1 MKRKFLAFLAL
12 ISVLIVMFA
21 LIGCEMGQ
29 QHICKSVCP
38 LCGKCTDFSCEND
51 ACRNKC
57 LGHELDTPL
66 VVLNGNVAS
75 WEAIDNASEYEVF
88 VDGISIGKQTGLSYT
103 IAETKVGTYKLKV
116 VAIAAG
122 KPYSDSIESNEVTY
136 TIFPTQLSA
145 PVITIDEN
153 VVSWQQVDNA
163 KEYEVYV
170 DDNLVSTQTE
180 LSYNLPE
187 VFGKHTVNVVAIA
200 GNAQFA
206 NSTFSNSVS
215 YIVGLDSI
223 DVESLSALGRSTA
236 EFSKVG
242 INNIG
247 LYFGMKFTVTK
258 DGYLLKARI
267 YAPAGETGTHKVA
280 LWERDAVPGKQ
291 LLGEWTWD
299 FGTAETEGWYEFELP
314 TPVLLKAGGDNVYI
328 IGVTLGDNLE
338 LGRGKAFD
346 SDETHGLIRTYIGS
360 GLQGSEVGAMPKVEW
375 QCENYMRDII
385 FVEKD
390 AYESITETKTLAT
403 PEVSLNGKVA
413 SWTAVEHAVGYE
425 VFVNGESKG
434 VQNGLSYTV
443 EKTEPG
449 SYAIAVVAKSN
460 IALFRDSDISNTV
473 TLEIEQIVELQKP
486 VVEANGAT
494 ISWAAVPNATS
505 YEVYCDGT
513 KVGTT
518 DKLSYHLTSDVLAS
532 KANAYVVAKS
542 TGANFKDSAPSN
554 IVEVKFGVEDVNIG
568 AKSALGNTTATFSKV
583 GNGNIG
589 LYFGMKFTVTKDGYL
604 LKARIYAPAGE
615 TGTHKVALWER
626 DAVPG
631 KQLLG
636 EWTWDFG
643 TAETEGWYEFE
654 LPTPVLLK
662 AGGDNVYIIGV
673 TLGDNLELGRGKAFD
688 SDEAH
693 GLIRTYIGSGLQGTS
708 VGTMPTLAYNA
719 ENYMRDI
726 IFVEKDAYL
735 SLFNATVLD
744 APQITLNETIVFWNA
759 VSNAAGYEVFVNGKS
774 KGVQEEMSYDLS
786 DLPAGEYVV
795 TVVATAGSFEFMNS
809 GESNQ
814 VIYTRSLSANEYPT
828 ENALGDST
836 ATFSKVG
843 SGNVGLYFG
852 MKFTVD
858 QDGYLLK
865 ARIYAPAG
873 ETGIHKVALWERDA
887 APENQLLGE
896 WTWDFGTAETEGW
909 YEFELPTPVFLKA
922 GGDKVYII
930 GVTLGDNL
938 ELGRGKA
945 FTADEDHGLIRT
957 YINSGLQG
965 TSVGA
970 MPTFAYDA
978 ENYMRDI
985 VFAEKSAY
993 EAAQQDATV

>member
-1 MKRKFLAFLAL
+1 MAFLAL

-21 LIGCEMGQ
+21 LIGCEMEQ

-103 IAETKVGTYKLKV
+103 IAKTEVGTYKLKV

-180 LSYNLPE
+180 LSCNLPE

-267 YAPAGETGTHKVA
+267 YAPAGETGIHKVA
-280 LWERDAVPGKQ
+280 LWERDAAPGKQ

-390 AYESITETKTLAT
+390 AY
-403 PEVSLNGKVA
+403 
-413 SWTAVEHAVGYE
+413 
-425 VFVNGESKG
+425 
-434 VQNGLSYTV
+434 
-443 EKTEPG
+443 
-449 SYAIAVVAKSN
+449 
-460 IALFRDSDISNTV
+460 
-473 TLEIEQIVELQKP
+473 
-486 VVEANGAT
+486 
-494 ISWAAVPNATS
+494 
-505 YEVYCDGT
+505 
-513 KVGTT
+513 
-518 DKLSYHLTSDVLAS
+518 
-532 KANAYVVAKS
+532 
-542 TGANFKDSAPSN
+542 
-554 IVEVKFGVEDVNIG
+554 
-568 AKSALGNTTATFSKV
+568 
-583 GNGNIG
+583 
-589 LYFGMKFTVTKDGYL
+589 
-604 LKARIYAPAGE
+604 
-615 TGTHKVALWER
+615 
-626 DAVPG
+626 
-631 KQLLG
+631 
-636 EWTWDFG
+636 
-643 TAETEGWYEFE
+643 
-654 LPTPVLLK
+654 
-662 AGGDNVYIIGV
+662 
-673 TLGDNLELGRGKAFD
+673 
-688 SDEAH
+688 
-693 GLIRTYIGSGLQGTS
+693 
-708 VGTMPTLAYNA
+708 
-719 ENYMRDI
+719 
-726 IFVEKDAYL
+726 L

-744 APQITLNETIVFWNA
+744 APQITLNETIVSWNA

-795 TVVATAGSFEFMNS
+795 TVVAIAGSFEFMNS
-809 GESNQ
+809 EKSNQ

-836 ATFSKVG
+836 AKFSKVG

-909 YEFELPTPVFLKA
+909 YEFELPTPVLLKA